1 MWAQGLTI
9 GVIIAAGILTSAQRQ
24 KQYENRTVDHSWRDM
39 LEEQQR
45 EEEEVKKLRAASS
58 KSLPAAAA

>member
-9 GVIIAAGILTSAQRQ
+9 GVIIAAGILTSSQRQ
-24 KQYENRTVDHSWRDM
+24 KQYENRTVDHSWREM

-58 KSLPAAAA
+58 KSLPAAA